1 MGLTLILSLAV
12 CALLLLTIW
21 IATVTMPFR
30 ALAGFFPQDVQER
43 LKPRLDAQKMTGKRI
58 AGMVLTVLL
67 LLGYVLL
74 FVTGGIDGLHHG
86 FRFGQ
91 FFLRFFIMTAIIKL
105 FDIVCLDYILLTK
118 TQFFQHYLPE
128 TAGCAGWKQFGYN
141 RKQQLRQCISLPVF
155 SLIGALIFSRL

>member
-1 MGLTLILSLAV
+1 MGLTLILSLAG
-12 CALLLLTIW
+12 CALLILTIW

-91 FFLRFFIMTAIIKL
+91 FFLRFFIMTAVIKL

-118 TQFFQHYLPE
+118 TQFCQHYLPE
-128 TAGCAGWKQFGYN
+128 TAGWAGWKQFGYN
-141 RKQQLRQCISLPVF
+141 RKQQLSQCVMMLICCIAMAFVF
-155 SLIGALIFSRL
+155 AKL